1 MHVKCL
7 GPLQLGS
14 SVHGFISYVVHW
26 RNTHTHIYILHNL
39 SLIIAYAGSTGAPQ
53 LGASCWK
60 YSHFDARFLN
70 PDLATHSV
78 WARVATLY
86 LFVFDARAIVVFFKK
101 K

>member
-1 MHVKCL
+1 MLHYWSCAFWPACMHVKCL

-60 YSHFDARFLN
+60 YSHTLMHVS
-70 PDLATHSV
+70 LILILLL
-78 WARVATLY
+78 TLY
-86 LFVFDARAIVVFFKK
+86 GLV
-101 K
+101 